1 LLINTAAAKIQPMA
15 TDTDKLLSDIRAL
28 PDEEKL
34 RLLDVLLTDLDVPDS
49 EIDQVWVNEARKRW
63 NAYKEGRL
71 ETISYEDL
79 IKRYKG

>member
-1 LLINTAAAKIQPMA
+1 MA